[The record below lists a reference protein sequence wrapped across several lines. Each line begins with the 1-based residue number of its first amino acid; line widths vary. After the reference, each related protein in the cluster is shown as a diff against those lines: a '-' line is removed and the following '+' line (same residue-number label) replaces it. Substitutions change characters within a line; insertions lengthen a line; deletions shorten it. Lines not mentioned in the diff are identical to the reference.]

1 MYMGLDLVFES
12 NLEVLKFEKKKV
24 VTRMERF

>member
-12 NLEVLKFEKKKV
+12 NLEALQFGEKNI